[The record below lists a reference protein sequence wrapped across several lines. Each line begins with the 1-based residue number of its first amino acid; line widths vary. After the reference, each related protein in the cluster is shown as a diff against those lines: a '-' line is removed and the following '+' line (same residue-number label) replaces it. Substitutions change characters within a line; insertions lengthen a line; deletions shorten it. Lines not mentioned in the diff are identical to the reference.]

1 MRCFRSLPINPSKQ
15 AIDMALSFEAI
26 VTQIEDVLAGWKMPP
41 GPAKTVA
48 EVLGWADLHGIES
61 HGVSMLTM
69 YDDWRRAGRVDM
81 QADVKIVRE
90 TPLSALI
97 DGGGGL
103 GHFPAHLAMTTAI
116 TKAKAI
122 GMAAVTV
129 RHSSHYGACGYY
141 TAMAAA
147 AGLIGITTT
156 TTPGVRVAPTGGA
169 EGKLGT
175 DPWSFSAPGE
185 EGRPFLLDM
194 ATTTVAYGKI
204 RNKANEGLSVPVG
217 WVLDEAGAP
226 STDPR
231 DVVGGK
237 GFQTPLG
244 GTADGSSHKGYG
256 LSMMVNILSSCLSG
270 ADLITD
276 PAHPQRPGHLGHFF
290 LALDPGMFRDPADVR
305 GDVARLCDN
314 LRATRPIDPALPVM
328 VAGDPERAVAKRRRR
343 DGIVIP
349 DGLKAKL
356 QAIAQSAGAA
366 WRLN

>member
-1 MRCFRSLPINPSKQ
+1 
-15 AIDMALSFEAI
+15 
-26 VTQIEDVLAGWKMPP
+26 
-41 GPAKTVA
+41 
-48 EVLGWADLHGIES
+48 
-61 HGVSMLTM
+61 
-69 YDDWRRAGRVDM
+69 
-81 QADVKIVRE
+81 
-90 TPLSALI
+90 
-97 DGGGGL
+97 
-103 GHFPAHLAMTTAI
+103 MTTTI
-116 TKAKAI
+116 KKAKASGI
-122 GMAAVTV
+122 AVVTV
-129 RHSSHYGACGYY
+129 RHSSQYGACGYY

-147 AGLIGITTT
+147 EGLIGITTT
-156 TTPGVRVAPTGGA
+156 TTPGVRVAPTGGV

-204 RNKANEGLSVPVG
+204 RNKANEGLPVPPG

-231 DVVGGK
+231 VVVGGN

-244 GTADGSSHKGYG
+244 GTADGGSHKGYG

-290 LALDPGMFRDPADVR
+290 LALDPGLFRDLADMR
-305 GDVARLCDN
+305 GDVTQLCND
-314 LRATRPIDPALPVM
+314 LRATRPIDPAKPVM
-328 VAGDPERAVAKRRRR
+328 VAGDPERAIAERRRR

-349 DGLKAKL
+349 DGLKARL
-356 QAIAQSAGAA
+356 RTIAQDAGAI
-366 WRLN
+366 WHLN

>member
-1 MRCFRSLPINPSKQ
+1 
-15 AIDMALSFEAI
+15 MAVRPEAI
-26 VTQIEDVLAGWKMPP
+26 VEQIQDVLAGWKMPA

-48 EVLGWADLHGIES
+48 EVLGWADLHGIDS
-61 HGVSMLTM
+61 HGISMLTM
-69 YDDWRRAGRVDM
+69 YDDWRRAGQVDM
-81 QADVKIVRE
+81 GAEASVVRE
-90 TPLSALI
+90 SPVSALI

-103 GHFPAHLAMTTAI
+103 GHPAAHLAMTTAI
-116 TKAKAI
+116 AKARAI

-141 TAMAAA
+141 TEMAAA
-147 AGLIGITTT
+147 HGLIGITTT

-204 RNKANEGLSVPVG
+204 RNKANEGLPVPLG
-217 WVLDEAGAP
+217 WVLDEAGGP
-226 STDPR
+226 STNPR

-270 ADLITD
+270 ADLVTD
-276 PAHPQRPGHLGHFF
+276 PAHTQRPGHLGHFF
-290 LALDPGMFRDPADVR
+290 LALDPSLFRDLANVR
-305 GDVARLCDN
+305 GDVTQLCND
-314 LRATRPIDPALPVM
+314 LRATKPIDPARPVM
-328 VAGDPERAVAKRRRR
+328 VAGDPERVVAECRRR

-356 QAIAQSAGAA
+356 QTIAQDAGAI
-366 WRLN
+366 WHLN

>member
-1 MRCFRSLPINPSKQ
+1 MTIRS
-15 AIDMALSFEAI
+15 EAI
-26 VTQIEDVLAGWKMPP
+26 VAQIEDVLVGWTMSPA
-41 GPAKTVA
+41 PAKVVA

-61 HGVSMLTM
+61 HGISMLTM

-81 QADVKIVRE
+81 QADIAILRE
-90 TPLSALI
+90 TPVSALI

-103 GHFPAHLAMTTAI
+103 GHPPAHLAMTMAI
-116 TKAKAI
+116 DKAKRS
-122 GMAAVTV
+122 GMAAVSV

-141 TAMAAA
+141 TAMAAE

-175 DPWSFSAPGE
+175 DPWSFSAPGD

-204 RNKANEGLSVPVG
+204 RNKANEGLSAPLG
-217 WVLDEAGAP
+217 WVLDEAGGP
-226 STDPR
+226 STDPGV
-231 DVVGGK
+231 VVGGK

-270 ADLITD
+270 ADLVTD
-276 PAHPQRPGHLGHFF
+276 PAHTQRPGHLGHFF
-290 LALDPGMFRDPADVR
+290 LALDPGLFRNPADVR
-305 GDVARLCDN
+305 GDVAQLCDD
-314 LRATRPIDPALPVM
+314 LRATRPIDPAKPVM
-328 VAGDPERAVAKRRRR
+328 VAGDPERAMAEKRRR

-356 QAIAQSAGAA
+356 KAIAQDTGAV